1 MTGRMSHF
9 NHMSKTIISIDPGAS
24 GGFLVKTKSS
34 CVALK
39 MPDTLA
45 DWAEQIRCWNNY
57 ANQEGEELVAYV
69 EDIPK
74 FCGPK
79 LPGSSVFV
87 MAENFG
93 AIQGILAALNIR
105 TIMVR
110 PQEWQKGLGVGTRNA
125 CKSKTQWKQKLKA
138 EAQRRFPTLKLTNAT
153 ADAALILDYALTK
166 EK

>member
-1 MTGRMSHF
+1 V
-9 NHMSKTIISIDPGAS
+9 KTIIGIDPGQS
-24 GGFLVKTKSS
+24 GGIAVQSPNGYW
-34 CVALK
+34 VDK
-39 MPDTLA
+39 MPENTSEA
-45 DWAEQIRCWNNY
+45 AIYFR
-57 ANQEGEELVAYV
+57 ELCDEDAPPVAYL

-79 LPGSSVFV
+79 LPGSAVFV

-110 PQEWQKGLGVGTRNA
+110 PQEWQKGLGVGTRTA

-153 ADAALILDYALTK
+153 ADAALILDYAMTK
-166 EK
+166 EKQ

>member
-1 MTGRMSHF
+1 
-9 NHMSKTIISIDPGAS
+9 MSKTIIGIDPGQS
-24 GGFLVKTKSS
+24 GGYAVQSEKSYWAS
-34 CVALK
+34 P
-39 MPDTLA
+39 MPDTLNDLVSA
-45 DWAEQIRCWNNY
+45 FYDMKFSCDT
-57 ANQEGEELVAYV
+57 GELVAYV
-69 EDIPK
+69 ENIPK

-93 AIQGILAALNIR
+93 AIQGILAALSIR

-166 EK
+166 EGK

>member
-1 MTGRMSHF
+1 
-9 NHMSKTIISIDPGAS
+9 MSKTIIAIDPGAS
-24 GGFLVKTKSS
+24 GGFAFYNPEPLMGHWVE
-34 CVALK
+34 V
-39 MPDTLA
+39 MPDSLA
-45 DWAEQIRCWNNY
+45 DAAEMLQCLK
-57 ANQEGEELVAYV
+57 ADKDDLVAYL

-110 PQEWQKGLGVGTRNA
+110 PQEWQKGLGVGTRAA

-138 EAQRRFPTLKLTNAT
+138 EAQRRFPTLKLINAT
-153 ADAALILDYALTK
+153 ADAALILDYAMAK